1 MPKKEERQD
10 NLQAKVIEEL
20 KNKIDGLERKIDELI
35 TENTHLRVKI
45 AKMEE
50 RLIVNAKKRKRTSTK
65 MNKIKDT
72 KIGKFLAEKAPNVLK
87 VVGSALPDSGTLG
100 IIKNLI
106 DGEPDLSPE
115 EKAQM
120 HAQLVELYNLEV
132 KDRDSA
138 RNREVEMMKAGAQDW
153 MMNVTVCSRF
163 ICICLFN
170 YCNSIYYST

>member
-1 MPKKEERQD
+1 
-10 NLQAKVIEEL
+10 
-20 KNKIDGLERKIDELI
+20 
-35 TENTHLRVKI
+35 
-45 AKMEE
+45 
-50 RLIVNAKKRKRTSTK
+50 

-87 VVGSALPDSGTLG
+87 VVGDVLPDNGALG

-153 MMNVTVCSRF
+153 MMNVTGAVGLFAFVFLIIAIVF
-163 ICICLFN
+163 ITVPEHNKELMIHTTR
-170 YCNSIYYST
+170 S